1 MTTETARKDAYRRE
15 MEEDLLKPQWEQ
27 CCGQFELREGTKG
40 RSNSMHFLFP
50 LQYVAKKVYDF
61 NFGLEEGEVYI
72 FPSGMI
78 KEGCGG
84 ILPVYEVGKRYN
96 FMNGV
101 KMFLQRY
108 MTKVESL
115 SFNQVLPH
123 GSVIVITSSRLQDFK
138 HATNS
143 KVREVQGVCVWRRCE
158 KGNFIE
164 ILKSAGEAFMIA
176 EDTRWSL
183 KELVP
188 SNRIWVFLL
197 ALVQEL
203 VKKPNLKDII
213 NVYVT
218 RNYDHPDCYKYF
230 FLGFRYAQYIPE
242 GFRYIKPGLVGTKPG
257 NQYPMYYGSKKR
269 TFRLNVMVNR
279 LFPPRANGI
288 SLNSNRQKGQYTG
301 DIDRQTKAWLDVF
314 PLPPYFILFCAP

>member
-61 NFGLEEGEVYI
+61 NFGLDEGEVYI

-78 KEGCGG
+78 KEGCSG
-84 ILPVYEVGKRYN
+84 ILPVYEAGKRYN

-108 MTKVESL
+108 LTKVESS

-143 KVREVQGVCVWRRCE
+143 KVREVQGVCEWQRCE
-158 KGNFIE
+158 KGNFVE
-164 ILKSAGEAFMIA
+164 ILKSAGEEA
-176 EDTRWSL
+176 ERTCPFKQDFCFLACFGSGACEEAQFERHYKCVCNTKL
-183 KELVP
+183 QP
-188 SNRIWVFLL
+188 SRLLQVFLSR
-197 ALVQEL
+197 V
-203 VKKPNLKDII
+203 
-213 NVYVT
+213 
-218 RNYDHPDCYKYF
+218 
-230 FLGFRYAQYIPE
+230 
-242 GFRYIKPGLVGTKPG
+242 
-257 NQYPMYYGSKKR
+257 
-269 TFRLNVMVNR
+269 
-279 LFPPRANGI
+279 
-288 SLNSNRQKGQYTG
+288 SLCSIHT
-301 DIDRQTKAWLDVF
+301 
-314 PLPPYFILFCAP
+314 